1 MHSGT
6 TTNSH
11 LLRFSSSVGPVL
23 FYSCLLLYFTLGVC
37 LWSDWLIRVG
47 LLAGNLPESQGFVGP
62 LRDPSD
68 SSETTS
74 S

>member
-23 FYSCLLLYFTLGVC
+23 FYSCLLYFTLGVC